1 MTVSDRIR
9 IHDVRLL
16 SDNHYTLKTTTFEW
30 RRANGE
36 WQTQHRETYDRGNGA
51 TLLPTTLRSA
61 PWCWCGNSAT
71 RPMSTAT
78 TIC

>member
-9 IHDVRLL
+9 VKNVRLL

-51 TLLPTTLRSA
+51 TLLPYNLRAAHRGAGAAVPLSGL
-61 PWCWCGNSAT
+61 CQ
-71 RPMSTAT
+71 RL
-78 TIC
+78 